1 MTESPDLTDAMRED
15 VLAVIA
21 AQQAT
26 IRTLERTV
34 ATLQARV
41 ADLERRLGSSGGG
54 GMPGLK
60 PPATPRSRAT
70 GQPRKR
76 RPQAFVRRRS
86 APTRT
91 VEHAVETCPNCG
103 TPLAGGWLHRR
114 REVIALPVVSAEVV
128 EHRILARQ
136 CGGCQRRVLPASADL
151 GVAVGQMRLGPR
163 VVSLIVTLR
172 SEQRLPVRAI
182 QRHLATVSGLHL
194 GLGTI
199 VGVTQRGAAVA
210 APALAAID
218 AAIQASPAVNLDETG
233 WRQDGRNG
241 YVWTASTPTACRF
254 IYGSR
259 QKGHVAALLGED
271 FAGVLVSDFYAAY
284 AHYPGMKQKCW
295 AHLVREGHDLTT
307 AYPEDHA
314 LRRWLERLKRL
325 FADAKAP
332 AQALAPAPERAR
344 VAAQRR
350 LEGRLTRRVAG
361 PAADPT
367 AVQGRLSRRLL
378 RHLRELFTFVAVPG
392 VPADNN
398 GAERS
403 LRHLVTARNVSGD
416 SRSPRGTKTV
426 LALASLGETWRR
438 RGFNPFH
445 QTLALLHSHQ
455 P

>member
-1 MTESPDLTDAMRED
+1 MPDLTHASRADL
-15 VLAVIA
+15 LAVIA
-21 AQQAT
+21 TERAT
-26 IRTLERTV
+26 ITTLEQAVTV
-34 ATLQARV
+34 LQGRV

-60 PPATPRSRAT
+60 PAATTRARVT

-76 RPQAFVRRRS
+76 RPRAFVRRR
-86 APTRT
+86 AVPTRS
-91 VEHAVETCPNCG
+91 VAHAAATCPDCG

-114 REVIALPVVSAEVV
+114 REVIEVPVQPAEVV
-128 EHRILARQ
+128 EHRLLARS
-136 CGGCQRRVLPASADL
+136 CSRCQRRVLPAAPDL
-151 GVAVGQMRLGPR
+151 GVAVGQMRLGR
-163 VVSLIVTLR
+163 RLVSLIVTLR

-182 QRHLATVSGLHL
+182 QRHLESAYQVHL

-199 VGVTQRGAAVA
+199 VRATQQVATVA
-210 APALAAID
+210 APALAELAG
-218 AAIQASPAVNLDETG
+218 AMRTSPAVNLDETG

-254 IYGSR
+254 IYGTR
-259 QKGHVAALLGED
+259 QKTQVDTLLGAD
-271 FAGVLVSDFYAAY
+271 FTGVLVSDFYAAY

-295 AHLVREGHDLTT
+295 AHILRAGHDLTT
-307 AYPEDHA
+307 AYPDHRA
-314 LRRWLERLKRL
+314 LRRWLDRLKQL
-325 FADAKAP
+325 FTDATAT
-332 AQALAPAPERAR
+332 AHALGAAPERSR

-350 LEGRLTRRVAG
+350 LEGRLTRLVTG

-378 RHLRELFTFVAVPG
+378 RHLSELFTFVAVPG

-398 GAERS
+398 SAERS
-403 LRHLVTARNVSGD
+403 LRHLVTARKISGG
-416 SRSPRGTKTV
+416 SRSPRGTATT

-438 RGFNPFH
+438 RGLNPFD
-445 QTLALLHSHQ
+445 QTLALLQSHQ